1 MNQSLEEI
9 KQGEY
14 EHTGTT
20 LVLFVYDVQAVNGFA
35 AYPLYGLDIINSYT
49 LYDRTCSKNIKNIE
63 SFYLSEGYEAM
74 IPTNLNLY
82 TGASSKM
89 YEALW
94 IPNEMTSFSNQIYTK
109 NLTPYWVR
117 YQFLKESCII
127 HI

>member
-1 MNQSLEEI
+1 MLE
-9 KQGEY
+9 KYKEY
-14 EHTGTT
+14 RKF
-20 LVLFVYDVQAVNGFA
+20 LF
-35 AYPLYGLDIINSYT
+35 I
-49 LYDRTCSKNIKNIE
+49 R
-63 SFYLSEGYEAM
+63 GYEAM

-117 YQFLKESCII
+117 YQF
-127 HI
+127 

>member
-1 MNQSLEEI
+1 M
-9 KQGEY
+9 
-14 EHTGTT
+14 
-20 LVLFVYDVQAVNGFA
+20 QAVNGFA

-117 YQFLKESCII
+117 YQF
-127 HI
+127 

>member
-1 MNQSLEEI
+1 M
-9 KQGEY
+9 
-14 EHTGTT
+14 
-20 LVLFVYDVQAVNGFA
+20 NGFA
-35 AYPLYGLDIINSYT
+35 AYPLNGLDIINSYT
-49 LYDRTCSKNIKNIE
+49 LYDGTCSKNIKNIE

-94 IPNEMTSFSNQIYTK
+94 VPDEMTSFSNQLYTRK
-109 NLTPYWVR
+109 LTPYWVR

-127 HI
+127 YIQTICYSQKLYQTKRNTYFTKS

>member
-49 LYDRTCSKNIKNIE
+49 LYDGTCSKNIKNIE

-94 IPNEMTSFSNQIYTK
+94 VPDEMTSFSNQLYTRK
-109 NLTPYWVR
+109 LAPYWVK
-117 YQFLKESCII
+117 YQF
-127 HI
+127 